1 MDTARKGCPAMR
13 GPGSIAIGLV
23 AALALPPAAG
33 AVTPTRAEKRIAKAE
48 CRIERGVTRAEHLE
62 FRIEY
67 GGRRPFRRCVRLK
80 ARELAMERAIAQAE
94 AWQTCRAEQAADPVE
109 FAQDYPG
116 GLRQCVR
123 MESI

>member
-1 MDTARKGCPAMR
+1 MKSTAL
-13 GPGSIAIGLV
+13 IAIGLV
-23 AALALPPAAG
+23 AALALPSAAG
-33 AVTPTRAEKRIAKAE
+33 AVRPTRAEKRIAKAE
-48 CRIERGVTRAEHLE
+48 CRIERGVTRADHLE
-62 FRIEY
+62 FRIQY

-94 AWQTCRAEQAADPVE
+94 AWQTCRAERAADPLE
-109 FAQDYPG
+109 FAVDYPG

>member
-1 MDTARKGCPAMR
+1 MRALSNGPTALRKGGAL
-13 GPGSIAIGLV
+13 AIV
-23 AALALPPAAG
+23 AIAALAVPASAS

-48 CRIERGVTRAEHLE
+48 CRVERGVTRAEHLE
-62 FRIEY
+62 FRLEY

-80 ARELAMERAIAQAE
+80 AREFAMERAIEQAE
-94 AWQTCRAEQAADPVE
+94 AWQTCRAERAADPLE

-123 MESI
+123 LESL